1 MKKSN
6 LIKIFSILVI
16 SVMIISF
23 ATIVHAENNTG
34 GFNDLT
40 DTLTN
45 ANGTSTNNSANNS
58 LTGNNSNV
66 SNNSS
71 NTNNSNNSS
80 IYANTNLPDTGI
92 GDSIPVVA
100 LVFVLGISAIYAYKK
115 IKEYR
120 NI

>member
-23 ATIVHAENNTG
+23 TTTVHAENNTG

-66 SNNSS
+66 SNNS
-71 NTNNSNNSS
+71 
-80 IYANTNLPDTGI
+80 
-92 GDSIPVVA
+92 IPVVA

>member
-23 ATIVHAENNTG
+23 ATTVHAENNTG

-100 LVFVLGISAIYAYKK
+100 LVFVFGISAIYAYKK